1 MLFLLDKNS
10 DSTSRNEGFVGKN
23 VWKNGQKIRFY

>member
-23 VWKNGQKIRFY
+23 GRENGSH